1 MQMVAQTQSSGAS
14 LLNSL
19 RALFARKFN
28 SDASNVTL
36 SECRAVLGESN
47 GRMNL
52 HLLHSRH
59 RPSVIACDP
68 LVRLATRPPTL
79 RVPRQRRM
87 VEAPCFNPAKPSPK
101 QNRASAPEQTSLH
114 RSRPTPTSNRRD
126 LEGQRMKREGACVK
140 TLRKKPLASRL
151 LFSART
157 GEGA

>member
-47 GRMNL
+47 GRMNP

-59 RPSVIACDP
+59 RPSVIAGDP

-79 RVPRQRRM
+79 RVPRQRRNGRSA
-87 VEAPCFNPAKPSPK
+87 VFQPGETLAKTKPGFSP
-101 QNRASAPEQTSLH
+101 
-114 RSRPTPTSNRRD
+114 
-126 LEGQRMKREGACVK
+126 
-140 TLRKKPLASRL
+140 
-151 LFSART
+151 
-157 GEGA
+157 